1 MNVVVGGLALSELPS
16 VDGSDRFTMVH
27 LDEEELRRELAAGAE
42 EAVLVTP
49 SPARAGECQELG
61 FALYERSPGATVTV
75 VHPQT
80 APAAADLL
88 RWCRNARIFR
98 DRRRAEVILP
108 LAAGGV
114 SPAHTRQVIAEYIGG
129 SLDEPTVAS
138 ATLAISELV
147 SNALQH
153 AGDGIVELQL
163 FDNGV
168 HLDVL
173 DHVPHRWPISA
184 SNRDPLAD
192 AGRGLAIVAA
202 VTTVWGVSA
211 NADAKSVWCELHDV
225 SPVPLAAS

>member
-1 MNVVVGGLALSELPS
+1 MNVVVGGFALSELPS
-16 VDGSDRFTMVH
+16 ADNADRFTIVG
-27 LDEEELRRELAAGAE
+27 LDEEELARELAAGADE
-42 EAVLVTP
+42 VVLVTP
-49 SPARAGECQELG
+49 SPARARECQEMA

-75 VHPQT
+75 VHPHAT
-80 APAAADLL
+80 PTVTDLL
-88 RWCRNARIFR
+88 RWCRTARIFR

-114 SPAHTRQVIAEYIGG
+114 SPAHTRQVIAEYISA

-138 ATLAISELV
+138 ATLAMSELV

-163 FDNGV
+163 FDHGV

-173 DHVPHRWPISA
+173 DRAPHRWPIWA
-184 SNRDPLAD
+184 TNPDPLAD

-225 SPVPLAAS
+225 AAVAVAAS

>member
-1 MNVVVGGLALSELPS
+1 VNVVVGGLSLPELPL
-16 VDGSDRFTMVH
+16 VDGADRFTVVR
-27 LDEEELRRELAAGAE
+27 LDEEELSRELAGGAG

-49 SPARAGECQELG
+49 SPGRARECQELA
-61 FALYERSPGATVTV
+61 FALYERSPGATVTI
-75 VHPQT
+75 VHPD
-80 APAAADLL
+80 ARPSASDLL

-114 SPAHTRQVIAEYIGG
+114 SPAHSRQVIAEFIGA

-163 FDNGV
+163 FDRGV

-173 DHVPHRWPISA
+173 DHAPHRWPISA
-184 SNRDPLAD
+184 SNADPLAD

-202 VTTVWGVSA
+202 VTNVWGVSA
-211 NADAKSVWCELHDV
+211 NADTKSVWCELGVV
-225 SPVPLAAS
+225 SAVPVAAG